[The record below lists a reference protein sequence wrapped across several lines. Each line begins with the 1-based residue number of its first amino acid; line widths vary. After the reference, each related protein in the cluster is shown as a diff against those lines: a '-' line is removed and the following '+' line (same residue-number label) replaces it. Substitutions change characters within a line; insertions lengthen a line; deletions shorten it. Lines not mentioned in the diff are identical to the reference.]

1 MHQEVDFVVVQGA
14 EAVEVLVEIVVVV
27 VENLVVHRMEINLG
41 KFEKHLFNVLLIT

>member
-14 EAVEVLVEIVVVV
+14 EVVEVLVEIVVV
-27 VENLVVHRMEINLG
+27 ENSVVHRMEINLG